1 MWISYG
7 ICILFSVGILFIW
20 LTCKLSVANQHIP
33 SSFLKSTS
41 TQTEVQTFRLP
52 LSEPT
57 PINKT
62 I

>member
-7 ICILFSVGILFIW
+7 ICILFFVGAIFIW
-20 LTCKLSVANQHIP
+20 LSCKISVANQHIP
-33 SSFLKSTS
+33 SSLLKSTS

-52 LSEPT
+52 VSEPT
-57 PINKT
+57 PSNKT